1 MATKQSMS
9 VTQGLAE
16 LKLLNKR
23 LDKFSQAGSW
33 VMMST
38 KTQPVDAEKLKKQAE
53 ADYQSYMALLKRRN
67 AIKQAIVLSNATTRV
82 KIGEWEGTVA
92 EAIEQ
97 QMSIQFKQRLLD
109 IMKQM
114 MLSANEQMEEQKKA
128 SDARLERLLASELG
142 KDVRTNP
149 ETITALTNSFNET
162 NKVELVDPLNLSM
175 KIKALEEEIESF
187 QTNVDWV
194 LSEANGVT
202 LIHI

>member
-33 VMMST
+33 VMLST
-38 KTQPVDAEKLKKQAE
+38 KTQPVDADKLKKQAE

-97 QMSIQFKQRLLD
+97 QVSIQFKQRLLD

-114 MLSANEQMEEQKKA
+114 MMTANEQMEEHKKA

-162 NKVELVDPLNLSM
+162 NKVELVDPLNLAA

>member
-33 VMMST
+33 VMLST

-97 QMSIQFKQRLLD
+97 QVSIQFKQRLLD

-114 MLSANEQMEEQKKA
+114 MMTANDQMEEHKKA

-162 NKVELVDPLNLSM
+162 NKVELVDPLNLAA